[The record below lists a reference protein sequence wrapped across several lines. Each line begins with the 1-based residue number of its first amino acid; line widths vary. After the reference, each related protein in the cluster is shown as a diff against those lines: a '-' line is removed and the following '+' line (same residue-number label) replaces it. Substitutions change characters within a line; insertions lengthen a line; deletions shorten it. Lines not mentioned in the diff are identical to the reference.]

1 MKSEEMNT
9 EISEIGVPSPDLSD
23 LGGELEKKSLMKEK
37 SSAPGEL
44 EIKLKEIAEEIT
56 KELEEKREGAYDEYS
71 IMLKTTLEQK
81 MEPIPFTAGPEIK
94 NITERIDRI
103 DEELRMVR
111 KEVENITE
119 RVENITERIDRI
131 EDDLIEHVY
140 KREGAYEH
148 PITLE
153 RTTLEMSK
161 TTLKLEPIPFTAGP
175 EIKNITERID
185 RIDEELRMVR
195 KEVEN
200 TTERIDRIENDLTEH
215 IYKPLVKGIGIS
227 TALLGILFAVTSSIL
242 AIPVF
247 IISYLCFWGLWK
259 SKKS

>member
-111 KEVENITE
+111 KEVEN
-119 RVENITERIDRI
+119 
-131 EDDLIEHVY
+131 
-140 KREGAYEH
+140 
-148 PITLE
+148 
-153 RTTLEMSK
+153 
-161 TTLKLEPIPFTAGP
+161 
-175 EIKNITERID
+175 
-185 RIDEELRMVR
+185 
-195 KEVEN
+195 